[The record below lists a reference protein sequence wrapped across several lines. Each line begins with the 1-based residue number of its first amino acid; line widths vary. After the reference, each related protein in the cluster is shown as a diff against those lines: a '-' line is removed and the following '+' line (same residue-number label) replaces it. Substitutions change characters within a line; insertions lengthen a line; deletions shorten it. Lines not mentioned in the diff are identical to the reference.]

1 MRWKIPLAVSLTSAL
16 CIYGCGAGSSA
27 TDDDGSPT
35 SGSGASSAGGDDIF
49 SGAGG
54 GNGGSGTGFGGGCAS
69 ETVDGTGLPLDM
81 YIMLDQS
88 GSMSDSVQ
96 GGTKW
101 SAVTGAINGFMALPA
116 STGVGVG
123 IQYFPLSSGIMCN
136 PDPFCFVD
144 GDCGPQA
151 CGPCFGAV
159 PPNLPGFCMGALDG
173 DSCVVADYATPDV
186 AIAELPGV
194 ATAITG
200 SMMAHSPSG
209 GTPTAPALQGA
220 IDHATGH
227 AVANPDHVVIVVLAT
242 DGDPTSCSPTDIP
255 GIQNIAAS
263 GFNANPSI
271 ITFVIGVGQL
281 QANLD
286 AIAQSGGSNAAF
298 IVDTTQNV
306 EQQFLDALE
315 QIKGTALG
323 CAYEIPEP
331 SMGTPDYN
339 QVNVE
344 WTPPGGMPEILPQVA
359 GPAQCINGSHGWYYN
374 DPNDPTQIL
383 LCPYSCDQVEAA
395 SEGGSIRIVLGCQ
408 TVVR

>member
-1 MRWKIPLAVSLTSAL
+1 
-16 CIYGCGAGSSA
+16 
-27 TDDDGSPT
+27 
-35 SGSGASSAGGDDIF
+35 
-49 SGAGG
+49 
-54 GNGGSGTGFGGGCAS
+54 
-69 ETVDGTGLPLDM
+69 M